1 MRWQKMRKRQTFLI
15 TILSSETRDASFC
28 GQLKRISS
36 GKSTNFTSLEELYSL
51 ITLEMETEEEQ
62 ISSNSH
68 LQYLA
73 PRDALA
79 AS

>member
-1 MRWQKMRKRQTFLI
+1 MRKRQTFLI

-28 GQLKRISS
+28 GQLKRISN
-36 GKSTNFTSLEELYSL
+36 GKSTNFTNLEELYRL
-51 ITLEMETEEEQ
+51 ITLEMENEEEES
-62 ISSNSH
+62 SSNSR
-68 LQYLA
+68 LQCLA